1 MRVHI
6 YSFVG
11 CLYNSISR
19 NCRIARNGDPHSLFV
34 VPENHSRFLRRTSIS
49 ISPSLCLR
57 MAELFSAYD
66 FWGELFSRGDCK
78 GRGPLPVSLGPLL
91 KRGCKGRHPLQGV
104 WEYLLAFFMLLL
116 LVMLHHSASGHLFSA
131 IAVAPTF
138 LRRFLYMLI
147 LTLFFIAYALQ
158 RLFIW
163 HNRSS
168 FYIYFKRSL
177 LEKLFTRLTERCNGH
192 NPPDHSLHGT
202 LWGTRIARV
211 GRFNPPDGMMPARAR
226 VFYTKNH
233 MFFLKSEMGM
243 QTLTPICKGCG
254 QPIRG
259 NYVNALGAD
268 WHPEHLICAAC
279 GKPLNIQGF
288 TLHEGQPYHPDCFL
302 QTVASRC
309 AYCGKPLI
317 GEYRVD
323 GWGTTFCKEH
333 LGQFPACEFCGRL
346 VPPTQQE
353 KGAETV
359 RCSICRSSAIES
371 ADAARPLFSQ
381 VIRWVGSQGLTY
393 NNLRLGLEVCGREH
407 LARLLKQQGHVNS
420 LGATTSATYTQN
432 GRIVRTEINGIAVL
446 WGLPKTLFEGVTVH
460 ELGHVW
466 LIVHG

>member
-1 MRVHI
+1 
-6 YSFVG
+6 
-11 CLYNSISR
+11 
-19 NCRIARNGDPHSLFV
+19 
-34 VPENHSRFLRRTSIS
+34 
-49 ISPSLCLR
+49 
-57 MAELFSAYD
+57 
-66 FWGELFSRGDCK
+66 
-78 GRGPLPVSLGPLL
+78 
-91 KRGCKGRHPLQGV
+91 
-104 WEYLLAFFMLLL
+104 
-116 LVMLHHSASGHLFSA
+116 
-131 IAVAPTF
+131 
-138 LRRFLYMLI
+138 
-147 LTLFFIAYALQ
+147 
-158 RLFIW
+158 
-163 HNRSS
+163 
-168 FYIYFKRSL
+168 
-177 LEKLFTRLTERCNGH
+177 
-192 NPPDHSLHGT
+192 
-202 LWGTRIARV
+202 
-211 GRFNPPDGMMPARAR
+211 
-226 VFYTKNH
+226 
-233 MFFLKSEMGM
+233 M

-466 LIVHG
+466 LIVHGITGLPHWAEEGFCELLSYRYYSELNTPEGRFHAQAIERNTDRTYGDGFRRVRALADAHGFARLLETLRTTKRLPSP